1 MESQDKKEEGEDNNN
16 DIPQENDNIQKDG
29 EVFLAPTSEST
40 QEDPQEETKSNSKEK
55 KINYNNLLNYS
66 PDTKIEILDNIS
78 GDKYDINFKII
89 VIGNSGV
96 GKSCLTLKATQDIF
110 KEDFASTIG
119 FQFFSFHVKINDKIF
134 KLQIWDTCGQEI
146 YRSLIT
152 NFYRS
157 TALAIICYSVND
169 RKSFEEAEIWLKQVK
184 MNSDPDCKVFLI
196 ANKID
201 LPNRVVTS
209 EEGMKYKKDNDFEC
223 YMETSAKTG
232 VNVRELF
239 VNCALALY
247 KELPKYMKEKEILE
261 ESSNKFNLSEGVK
274 AEENECAC

>member
-1 MESQDKKEEGEDNNN
+1 MEDINDKNEKENNN
-16 DIPQENDNIQKDG
+16 DIKENVEAPPKDD
-29 EVFLAPTSEST
+29 EVFLAPKEEDT
-40 QEDPQEETKSNSKEK
+40 QEEEKDTKSK
-55 KINYNNLLNYS
+55 KINYNNLLTHD
-66 PDTKIEILDNIS
+66 PKTKIEVLDNIS

-119 FQFFSFHVKINDKIF
+119 FQFFSFHVKINDKIL

-157 TALAIICYSVND
+157 TALAIICYSVTD
-169 RKSFEEAEIWLKQVK
+169 RKSFEETEIWLKQVK
-184 MNSDPDCKVFLI
+184 SNSDPDCKVFLI

-201 LPNRVVTS
+201 LPDRVVSS
-209 EEGMKYKKDNDFEC
+209 EEGMDCKKEHGFEC

-239 VNCALALY
+239 VNCALSLY
-247 KELPKYMKEKEILE
+247 KELPKYMKEKEILQGETENRQFNLNDGVKVE
-261 ESSNKFNLSEGVK
+261 ESD
-274 AEENECAC
+274 CAC

>member
-1 MESQDKKEEGEDNNN
+1 MADIDKNENENNEVKENTEA
-16 DIPQENDNIQKDG
+16 PKDD
-29 EVFLAPTSEST
+29 EVFLAPKE
-40 QEDPQEETKSNSKEK
+40 EETTEEDKDKK
-55 KINYNNLLNYS
+55 RRKINYNNLLTHD
-66 PDTKIEILDNIS
+66 PKTKIEVLDNIS

-119 FQFFSFHVKINDKIF
+119 FQFFSFHVKINDKIL

-157 TALAIICYSVND
+157 TALAIICYSVTD
-169 RKSFEEAEIWLKQVK
+169 KKSFEETEIWLKQVK
-184 MNSDPDCKVFLI
+184 SNSDPDCKVFLI

-201 LPNRVVTS
+201 LPDRVVSS
-209 EEGMKYKKDNDFEC
+209 EEGMNCKKEHGFEC

-239 VNCALALY
+239 VNCALSLY
-247 KELPKYMKEKEILE
+247 KELPKYMKEKEILQGE
-261 ESSNKFNLSEGVK
+261 TENRQFNLNDGMKV
-274 AEENECAC
+274 EENDCAC